1 MSGAMIKLVWRA
13 KNEPQNEV
21 QTMMARF
28 IRIICLVACVW
39 FFALPA
45 AAQRDRGELQIE
57 VHDPQ
62 GAVLSAS
69 GELVSEGNQFH
80 LNFTVGDDGRYAAHD
95 LAFGVYRVSVS
106 HSGFVPTVQLVEIRS
121 MVPQHLSLAL
131 GLKPVETQVQVSET
145 ETLVD
150 PSRTSAVYTIGSQT
164 IGEQLSPQAGRGVL
178 DVVDAQPGW
187 LEEANGVLH
196 PRGSEYDVQFVVD
209 GLPMT
214 ENRSSGFAPPIES
227 SDVESMRVMTA
238 GFPAEYGRKLGGVVE
253 VTSPKN
259 NPAGLHGEFE
269 AEGGSFSTAAGSGA
283 LFYSSGGNR
292 FSITGD
298 GFHSGRYLD
307 PPVLQNYTN
316 TGNAGGFSS
325 SYERDFSNSDR
336 LFLTFAQHAVR
347 YEVPNELIQQIP
359 QPPRVVPQRQDSEQK
374 ETSGQ
379 VHYTHAFSADILLSV
394 AGSVRDASAHL
405 NSNAQSTPV
414 IVSQD
419 RGYREGYARADLAGH
434 HGRHEWK
441 FGVDGIFNPVNENLQ
456 YQITAPAQFP
466 DVIQQSFLFSDRR
479 WDLEPSAYVQDQ
491 VRFGKWNLSAGL
503 RFDHYGFVV
512 NDSAWS
518 PRLGVS
524 RFISSLNVLI
534 HASYDRVFQT
544 PALENLLLA
553 SSPQLDSISALVVRL
568 PVQPARANYYEVGFT
583 KSFSGKLR
591 IDGNVFRR
599 DFSNYSDDDVLL
611 DTGISFPIA
620 FSTAVINGEEI
631 QIAVPRW
638 GRFSGVLSYSNQ
650 TGIGQGP
657 ITGGL
662 FLGSGAANIPD
673 TSKFPVSQDQRN
685 TVRAR
690 VRFQAT
696 ERLWLATS
704 AEYGSGLPVN
714 LNGPVDQSQI
724 NFFLQQYGP
733 AILNQVNFNAGRVRP
748 NFSLDAA
755 AGATL
760 FHKEGRDVTFEIEGH
775 NLTDRVNVLNFASLF
790 SGTAVAPPA
799 SVSARLKVGF

>member
-1 MSGAMIKLVWRA
+1 
-13 KNEPQNEV
+13 
-21 QTMMARF
+21 MMTRF
-28 IRIICLVACVW
+28 IRIIGALFFAWV
-39 FFALPA
+39 FALPA
-45 AAQRDRGELQIE
+45 VAQRDRGELQIE

-62 GAVLSAS
+62 GATLSAS
-69 GELVSEGNQFH
+69 GELISEGNQVH
-80 LNFTVGDDGRYAAHD
+80 LNFVVGDDGRYAAQD
-95 LAFGVYRVSVS
+95 LAFGVYRLSVS
-106 HSGFVPTVQLVEIRS
+106 RSGFVPTVQLVEIRS
-121 MVPQHLSLAL
+121 MVPQHLSLTL
-131 GLKPVETQVQVSET
+131 GLKPVETQLQVSET
-145 ETLVD
+145 DTLVD
-150 PSRTSAVYTIGSQT
+150 PSRTNAVYTIGSQT
-164 IGEQLSPQAGRGVL
+164 IGEQLSPQAGRGVI

-187 LEEANGVLH
+187 LQEANGVLH

-214 ENRSSGFAPPIES
+214 ENRSPGFAPPIES

-259 NPAGLHGEFE
+259 NPDGLHGEFD
-269 AEGGSFSTAAGSGA
+269 AEGGSFATASGSGA
-283 LFYSSGGNR
+283 LFYSKGGNR

-316 TGNAGGFSS
+316 IGNAGGFST
-325 SYERDFSNSDR
+325 SYERDFSNGDR
-336 LFLTFAQHAVR
+336 LFATFGQHTVR
-347 YEVPNELIQQIP
+347 YQVPNELIQQ
-359 QPPRVVPQRQDSEQK
+359 QAGQLQNSEQK

-379 VHYTHAFSADILLSV
+379 VRYTHAFSADILLSV
-394 AGSVRDASAHL
+394 AGSVRDSSAIL
-405 NSNAQSTPV
+405 NSNAQSTPI
-414 IVSQD
+414 IVSQY
-419 RGYREGYARADLAGH
+419 RGYREGYVRADLAGH

-441 FGVDGIFNPVNENLQ
+441 FGVDGIFSPVNENLQ
-456 YQITAPAQFP
+456 YQITDPSQFDP
-466 DVIQQSFLFSDRR
+466 GTLLNFQFSARQ
-479 WDLEPSAYVQDQ
+479 WDIEPSAYVQDQ
-491 VRFGKWNLSAGL
+491 IRIGKWNLSAGL
-503 RFDHYGFVV
+503 RFDHYGFAV
-512 NDSAWS
+512 NESAWS

-524 RFISSLNVLI
+524 RFVSSLSLLV

-544 PALENLLLA
+544 PAMENLLLA
-553 SSPQLDSISALVVRL
+553 SSPQLSSVSSLVVRL
-568 PVQPARANYYEVGFT
+568 PVLPARANYYEVGFT
-583 KSFSGKLR
+583 KSFAGKLR

-599 DFSNYSDDDVLL
+599 DFTNYSDDDVLL

-620 FSTAVINGEEI
+620 FSSAEIHGEEI

-662 FLGSGAANIPD
+662 FLGSETAGISD

-696 ERLWLATS
+696 ERLWFATS
-704 AEYGSGLPVN
+704 AEYGSGLPVD
-714 LNGPVDQSQI
+714 LNGPIDPSQI
-724 NFFLQQYGP
+724 NFLLQQYSP
-733 AILNQVNFNAGRVRP
+733 AILNEVNFNAGRAHP
-748 NFSLDAA
+748 NFSFDAA

-760 FHKEGRDVTFEIEGH
+760 FHKEGKDVTFEIEGH
-775 NLTDRVNVLNFASLF
+775 NLTDKVNVLNFASLF
-790 SGTAVAPPA
+790 SGTGVAPPA
-799 SVSARLKVGF
+799 SVSASLKVGF

>member
-1 MSGAMIKLVWRA
+1 
-13 KNEPQNEV
+13 
-21 QTMMARF
+21 MARF
-28 IRIICLVACVW
+28 IRIFSLMGCAWLL
-39 FFALPA
+39 ALPA
-45 AAQRDRGELQIE
+45 AAQRDRGELQVD

-62 GAVLSAS
+62 GATLSAS

-80 LNFTVGDDGRYAAHD
+80 LNFTIGDDGRYTAQD
-95 LAFGVYRVSVS
+95 LAFGVYRVSLS
-106 HSGFVPTVQLVEIRS
+106 HSGFVPAVQLVEIRS
-121 MVPQHLSLAL
+121 MVPQHLSLTL
-131 GLKPVETQVQVSET
+131 GLKPIETQVEVSET
-145 ETLVD
+145 ETLID
-150 PSRTSAVYTIGSQT
+150 PTRTSAVYTIGSQT
-164 IGEQLSPQAGRGVL
+164 IGEQLSSQAGRGVL

-187 LEEANGVLH
+187 LQEANGVLH

-214 ENRSSGFAPPIES
+214 ENRSPGFAPPIES

-259 NPAGLHGEFE
+259 NPTGLHGEFE
-269 AEGGSFSTAAGSGA
+269 AEGGSFSTASGSGT

-292 FSITGD
+292 FSIAGD

-316 TGNAGGFSS
+316 IGNAGGFSS
-325 SYERDFSNSDR
+325 SYERDFSNGDR
-336 LFLTFAQHAVR
+336 IFLTFAQHAVR
-347 YEVPNELIQQIP
+347 YEVPNELVQQEAG
-359 QPPRVVPQRQDSEQK
+359 QRQDSEQK

-405 NSNAQSTPV
+405 NSNPQSTPV

-434 HGRHEWK
+434 RGPHEWK
-441 FGVDGIFNPVNENLQ
+441 FGVDGIFSPVNENLE
-456 YQITAPAQFP
+456 YLINEKPGSYPNQFDP
-466 DVIQQSFLFSDRR
+466 GTQVTLTPPFSDRR
-479 WDLEPSAYVQDQ
+479 WDIEPSAYLQDQ
-491 VRFGKWNLSAGL
+491 VRLGRWSLTAGL
-503 RFDHYGFVV
+503 RFDHYGFAV
-512 NDSAWS
+512 NESAWS

-524 RFISSLNVLI
+524 RFISSLNLLI

-544 PALENLLLA
+544 PAMENLLLA
-553 SSPQLDSISALVVRL
+553 SSPQLDSASAIVVRL
-568 PVQPARANYYEVGFT
+568 PVRPARANYYEVGFT
-583 KSFSGKLR
+583 KSFAGKLR

-611 DTGISFPIA
+611 DTGVSFPIA
-620 FSTAVINGEEI
+620 FSSAVIRGEEI

-638 GRFSGVLSYSNQ
+638 GRFSGALSYSNQ
-650 TGIGQGP
+650 TGVGQGP

-662 FLGSGAANIPD
+662 FLGDETAGISD
-673 TSKFPVSQDQRN
+673 SSKFPVSQDQRN
-685 TVRAR
+685 TVSAR
-690 VRFQAT
+690 VRLQAA

-704 AEYGSGLPVN
+704 AEYGSGLPVA
-714 LNGPVDQSQI
+714 LNGTVDPTQI
-724 NFFLQQYGP
+724 NFLLQQYGP
-733 AILNQVNFNAGRVRP
+733 AILNEVNFNARRVRP
-748 NFSLDAA
+748 NFSFDAA

-760 FHKEGRDVTFEIEGH
+760 FHKEGKDVTFEIAGH
-775 NLTDRVNVLNFASLF
+775 NLTDKLNVLNFASLF

-799 SVSARLKVGF
+799 SASARLRVGF

>member
-1 MSGAMIKLVWRA
+1 
-13 KNEPQNEV
+13 
-21 QTMMARF
+21 MMARF
-28 IRIICLVACVW
+28 LRIIGALCCVW

-45 AAQRDRGELQIE
+45 ATQRNRGELQIE
-57 VHDPQ
+57 VRDQQ
-62 GAVLSAS
+62 GAVLSAT

-80 LNFTVGDDGRYAAHD
+80 LDFTIGDDGRYAAQD

-106 HSGFVPTVQLVEIRS
+106 HSGFVPAVQLVEIRS
-121 MVPQHLSLAL
+121 VVPQHLSLTL
-131 GLKPVETQVQVSET
+131 GLKPVETQLQVSET

-150 PSRTSAVYTIGSQT
+150 TTSTSAVYTIGSQS
-164 IGEQLSPQAGRGVL
+164 IGEQLSSQPGRGVL

-187 LEEANGVLH
+187 VYEANGVLH
-196 PRGSEYDVQFVVD
+196 PRGSEYDVQFVMD

-214 ENRSSGFAPPIES
+214 ENRSPGFAPPIDS

-253 VTSPKN
+253 VSSPKN
-259 NPAGLHGEFE
+259 NPKGLHGEFE
-269 AEGGSFSTAAGSGA
+269 AEGGSFATASGSGA

-298 GFHSGRYLD
+298 GFHSDRYLD

-316 TGNAGGFSS
+316 IGNAGGFSS
-325 SYERDFSNSDR
+325 SYERDFSNGDR
-336 LFLTFAQHAVR
+336 IFLTFGQHEVR
-347 YEVPNELIQQIP
+347 YQVPNELVQQ
-359 QPPRVVPQRQDSEQK
+359 QAGQLQDSTQK

-379 VHYTHAFSADILLSV
+379 VHYTHAFSADILMSV
-394 AGSVRDASAHL
+394 AGSVRDAYALL
-405 NSNAQSTPV
+405 NSNAQSTPI

-419 RGYREGYARADLAGH
+419 RGYREGYVRADLAGH

-441 FGVDGIFNPVNENLQ
+441 VGVDGIFSPVNENLQ
-456 YQITAPAQFP
+456 YEITDPSQFDP
-466 DVIQQSFLFSDRR
+466 GTALTLNPPFSDHR
-479 WDLEPSAYVQDQ
+479 WDIEPSAYVQDQ
-491 VRFGKWNLSAGL
+491 IRLGKWNVSAGL

-512 NDSAWS
+512 NESAWS
-518 PRLGVS
+518 PRIGVS
-524 RFISSLNVLI
+524 RFISSLNLLV

-544 PALENLLLA
+544 PAMENLLLA
-553 SSPQLDSISALVVRL
+553 SSPQLDSVSSLVVRL

-583 KSFSGKLR
+583 KSFAGKLR
-591 IDGNVFRR
+591 IDGNVFWR
-599 DFSNYSDDDVLL
+599 DFRNYSDDDTLL
-611 DTGISFPIA
+611 DTAISFPIA
-620 FSTAVINGEEI
+620 FSSAEIHGEEI
-631 QIAVPRW
+631 QIAIPRW

-662 FLGSGAANIPD
+662 FLGDETAGISD

-690 VRFQAT
+690 VRFQAM
-696 ERLWLATS
+696 ERLWFGTS
-704 AEYGSGLPVN
+704 AEYGSGLPVD
-714 LNGPVDQSQI
+714 LNGPVDPGQI
-724 NFFLQQYGP
+724 AFLLQQYGP
-733 AILNQVNFNAGRVRP
+733 AILNEVNFNAGRVRP
-748 NFSLDAA
+748 NFSFDAA

-760 FHKEGRDVTFEIEGH
+760 FHKEGKDVTFEIEGH
-775 NLTDRVNVLNFASLF
+775 NLTDKLNVINFASLF

-799 SVSARLKVGF
+799 SVSARLKFGF

>member
-1 MSGAMIKLVWRA
+1 MSA
-13 KNEPQNEV
+13 E
-21 QTMMARF
+21 
-28 IRIICLVACVW
+28 
-39 FFALPA
+39 
-45 AAQRDRGELQIE
+45 AQRDRGELQIE

-62 GAVLSAS
+62 GAVLNAS
-69 GELVSEGNQFH
+69 GELVSQGNQFR
-80 LNFTVGDDGRYAAHD
+80 LDFTVGDDGRYAAQD

-121 MVPQHLSLAL
+121 MVPQHLSLTL
-131 GLKPVETQVQVSET
+131 GLKPIETQVQVSET

-150 PSRTSAVYTIGSQT
+150 PLRTSDVYTIGSQT
-164 IGEQLSPQAGRGVL
+164 INEQLSPQAGRGVL

-187 LEEANGVLH
+187 LQEANGVLH

-214 ENRSSGFAPPIES
+214 ENRSPGFAPPIES

-253 VTSPKN
+253 VSSPKN

-269 AEGGSFSTAAGSGA
+269 AEGGSFSTASGSCA

-292 FSITGD
+292 FSVTGD
-298 GFHSGRYLD
+298 GFHSDRYLD

-316 TGNAGGFSS
+316 IGNAGGFSS
-325 SYERDFSNSDR
+325 SYERDFSNGDR
-336 LFLTFAQHAVR
+336 LFLTFARHAVR
-347 YEVPNELIQQIP
+347 YLVPNELVQQ
-359 QPPRVVPQRQDSEQK
+359 QAGQRQDSHQK

-379 VHYTHAFSADILLSV
+379 IHYTHEFSADVLLSV
-394 AGSVRDASAHL
+394 AGSVRDASAVL
-405 NSNAQSTPV
+405 NSNAGSTPV
-414 IVSQD
+414 IVSQN

-441 FGVDGIFNPVNENLQ
+441 FGVDGIFSPVNENLQ
-456 YQITAPAQFP
+456 YQITDPSQFDPATLQNF
-466 DVIQQSFLFSDRR
+466 QFSDRR
-479 WDLEPSAYVQDQ
+479 WDIEPSAYVQDQ
-491 VRFGKWNLSAGL
+491 VRLGKWNLSAGL

-512 NDSAWS
+512 NESAWS
-518 PRLGVS
+518 PRLGAS
-524 RFISSLNVLI
+524 RFISSLNLLV

-544 PALENLLLA
+544 SAMENLLLA
-553 SSPQLDSISALVVRL
+553 SSPLLDSVSSLVVRL
-568 PVQPARANYYEVGFT
+568 PVRPALANYYEVGFT
-583 KSFSGKLR
+583 KSFAGKMR
-591 IDGNVFRR
+591 IDGNIFRR

-611 DTGISFPIA
+611 ETGVSFPIA
-620 FSTAVINGEEI
+620 FSSAEIHGEEI

-650 TGIGQGP
+650 TGVGQGP

-662 FLGSGAANIPD
+662 FLGSETANIPD

-685 TVRAR
+685 TFRAHVRL
-690 VRFQAT
+690 QAT
-696 ERLWLATS
+696 DRLWLATS
-704 AEYGSGLPVN
+704 AEYGRGLPVN
-714 LNGPVDQSQI
+714 LNGPAGPSQI

-733 AILNQVNFNAGRVRP
+733 AIVNEVNFNAGRVRP
-748 NFSLDAA
+748 NFSFDAA

-760 FHKEGRDVTFEIEGH
+760 FHKEGKDITFEIEGH
-775 NLTDRVNVLNFASLF
+775 NLTDKVNVLNFASLF

>member
-1 MSGAMIKLVWRA
+1 
-13 KNEPQNEV
+13 
-21 QTMMARF
+21 MMARF
-28 IRIICLVACVW
+28 IRIIGLLACAW

-57 VHDPQ
+57 VHDSQ
-62 GAVLSAS
+62 GATLSAS
-69 GELVSEGNQFH
+69 GELVSEGNQFR
-80 LNFTVGDDGRYAAHD
+80 LNFIIGDDGRYAAQD

-106 HSGFVPTVQLVEIRS
+106 YSGFVPAVQLVEIRS
-121 MVPQHLSLAL
+121 MVPQHLSLTL
-131 GLKPVETQVQVSET
+131 GLQPIETQVQVSET

-150 PSRTSAVYTIGSQT
+150 PSRTSTVYTIGSQT
-164 IGEQLSPQAGRGVL
+164 IGEQLSPQPGRGVL
-178 DVVDAQPGW
+178 EVVDAQPGW
-187 LEEANGVLH
+187 LDEANGVLH

-214 ENRSSGFAPPIES
+214 ENRSPGFAPPIES
-227 SDVESMRVMTA
+227 SNVESMRVMTA

-259 NPAGLHGEFE
+259 NPAGLHGQFE
-269 AEGGSFSTAAGSGA
+269 AEGGSFSTASGSGA
-283 LFYSSGGNR
+283 LFYSTGGNR

-307 PPVLQNYTN
+307 PPVLQDYTN
-316 TGNAGGFSS
+316 VGNAGGFSS
-325 SYERDFSNSDR
+325 SYERDFSNGDR
-336 LFLTFAQHAVR
+336 LFITFAQHVVR
-347 YEVPNELIQQIP
+347 YLVPNELVQQEAG
-359 QPPRVVPQRQDSEQK
+359 QHQDSEQK

-379 VHYTHAFSADILLSV
+379 VHFTHAFSADVLLSV
-394 AGSVRDASAHL
+394 AGSVRDASALL

-414 IVSQD
+414 IVFQD

-441 FGVDGIFNPVNENLQ
+441 FGVDGMFSPVNENLQ
-456 YQITAPAQFP
+456 YQITDPSQFDP
-466 DVIQQSFLFSDRR
+466 GTLQNFQFSARR
-479 WDLEPSAYVQDQ
+479 WDIEPSAYVQDQ
-491 VRFGKWNLSAGL
+491 VRLGKWNLSAGL

-512 NDSAWS
+512 NESAWS

-524 RFISSLNVLI
+524 RFISSLGILV

-544 PALENLLLA
+544 PAMENLLLA
-553 SSPQLDSISALVVRL
+553 SSPQLDSVSSLVVRL
-568 PVQPARANYYEVGFT
+568 PVQPASANYYEVGFT
-583 KSFSGKLR
+583 KSFAGKLR

-599 DFSNYSDDDVLL
+599 DFRNYSDDDVLL

-620 FSTAVINGEEI
+620 FSTAEIHGEEI

-650 TGIGQGP
+650 TGIGHGP

-662 FLGSGAANIPD
+662 FLGSETANIPD

-696 ERLWLATS
+696 EHLWLATS
-704 AEYGSGLPVN
+704 AEYGSGLPAD
-714 LNGPVDQSQI
+714 LPGPIDPSQI

-733 AILNQVNFNAGRVRP
+733 AIVNRVNFDAGRVRP

-760 FHKEGRDVTFEIEGH
+760 FHKEGKDVTFEIEGH
-775 NLTDRVNVLNFASLF
+775 NLTDKVNVLNFASLF

-799 SVSARLKVGF
+799 SVSARQKLGF

>member
-1 MSGAMIKLVWRA
+1 M
-13 KNEPQNEV
+13 
-21 QTMMARF
+21 TARF
-28 IRIICLVACVW
+28 IRIIGLVACVW
-39 FFALPA
+39 FLALPA
-45 AAQRDRGELQIE
+45 AAQRNRGELQIE
-57 VHDPQ
+57 VRDPQ

-69 GELVSEGNQFH
+69 GELVSQGNQFH
-80 LNFTVGDDGRYAAHD
+80 LDFTVGDDGRYAAQD

-106 HSGFVPTVQLVEIRS
+106 RSGFVPTVQLVEIRS
-121 MVPQHLSLAL
+121 MVPQHLSLTL

-145 ETLVD
+145 DTLVD
-150 PSRTSAVYTIGSQT
+150 PSTTSAVYTIGSQT
-164 IGEQLSPQAGRGVL
+164 IGEQISPHAGRGVL

-187 LEEANGVLH
+187 LQEANGVLH

-214 ENRSSGFAPPIES
+214 ENRSPGFAPPIES

-253 VTSPKN
+253 VSSPKN
-259 NPAGLHGEFE
+259 NPTGLHGEFE
-269 AEGGSFSTAAGSGA
+269 AEGGSFSTASGSGA

-292 FSITGD
+292 FSVTGN

-316 TGNAGGFSS
+316 IGNAGGFSS
-325 SYERDFSNSDR
+325 SYERDFSNGDR
-336 LFLTFAQHAVR
+336 LFMTFAQHAVR
-347 YEVPNELIQQIP
+347 YEVPNELVQQEAG
-359 QPPRVVPQRQDSEQK
+359 QRQDSKQK

-379 VHYTHAFSADILLSV
+379 VHYTHAFSANILLSI
-394 AGSVRDASAHL
+394 AGSVRDAYALL
-405 NSNAQSTPV
+405 NSNPDSTPI
-414 IVSQD
+414 IVFQN

-441 FGVDGIFNPVNENLQ
+441 FGVDGMFSPVNENLQ
-456 YQITAPAQFP
+456 YQITDPSQFDP
-466 DVIQQSFLFSDRR
+466 GTVLSFPFSDRR
-479 WDLEPSAYVQDQ
+479 WDIEPSAYAQDQ
-491 VRFGKWNLSAGL
+491 IRLGKWNLSAGL
-503 RFDHYGFVV
+503 RFDHYGFAA
-512 NDSAWS
+512 NESAWS
-518 PRLGVS
+518 PRLGAS
-524 RFISSLNVLI
+524 RFISSLNLLL

-544 PALENLLLA
+544 PAMENLLLA
-553 SSPQLDSISALVVRL
+553 SSPQLDSVSNLVVRL
-568 PVQPARANYYEVGFT
+568 PVQPARANYYEAGFT
-583 KSFSGKLR
+583 KSFAGKLR

-599 DFSNYSDDDVLL
+599 DFRNYSDDDVLL

-620 FSTAVINGEEI
+620 FSSAEIHGEEI

-662 FLGSGAANIPD
+662 FLGDETEGISD

-685 TVRAR
+685 TVRAH
-690 VRFQAT
+690 VRFQAA
-696 ERLWLATS
+696 ERLWFATS
-704 AEYGSGLPVN
+704 GEYGSGLPVD
-714 LNGPVDQSQI
+714 LNGAVDPGQI
-724 NFFLQQYGP
+724 NFLLQQYGS
-733 AILNQVNFNAGRVRP
+733 AILNEVNFNARRVSP

-760 FHKEGRDVTFEIEGH
+760 FHKEGKDIAFEIEGH
-775 NLTDRVNVLNFASLF
+775 NLTGKLNLLNFASLF

-799 SVSARLKVGF
+799 GVSARLKVGF

>member
-1 MSGAMIKLVWRA
+1 
-13 KNEPQNEV
+13 
-21 QTMMARF
+21 MMARF
-28 IRIICLVACVW
+28 IRILGLIGCVW

-62 GAVLSAS
+62 GTVLSAS

-80 LNFTVGDDGRYAAHD
+80 LDFAVGDDGRYAAQD
-95 LAFGVYRVSVS
+95 LAFGVYRVTLS

-121 MVPQHLSLAL
+121 MVPQHLSLTL
-131 GLKPVETQVQVSET
+131 GLKPIETQMQVSET

-187 LEEANGVLH
+187 LQEANGVLH

-214 ENRSSGFAPPIES
+214 ENRSPGFAPPIES

-238 GFPAEYGRKLGGVVE
+238 GFPAEYGRKLGGIVE

-259 NPAGLHGEFE
+259 NPAGLHVEFE
-269 AEGGSFSTAAGSGA
+269 AEGGSFLTASGSGA

-298 GFHSGRYLD
+298 GFHSSRYLD

-316 TGNAGGFSS
+316 IGNAGGFSS
-325 SYERDFSNSDR
+325 SYERDFSNGDR
-336 LFLTFAQHAVR
+336 LFVTIAQHAVR
-347 YEVPNELIQQIP
+347 YEVPNELVQQEAD
-359 QPPRVVPQRQDSEQK
+359 QRQDSKQK

-379 VHYTHAFSADILLSV
+379 VHYTHAFSADVLLSI
-394 AGSVRDASAHL
+394 AGSVRDAYALL
-405 NSNAQSTPV
+405 NSNAQSTPI

-419 RGYREGYARADLAGH
+419 RGYREGYVRADLAGH

-441 FGVDGIFNPVNENLQ
+441 VGVDGIFSPVNENLE
-456 YQITAPAQFP
+456 YLINEKPGSYPNQFDP
-466 DVIQQSFLFSDRR
+466 GTQVTLKPPFSDRR
-479 WDLEPSAYVQDQ
+479 WDIEPSAYLQDQ
-491 VRFGKWNLSAGL
+491 VRLGKWNLSAGL

-512 NDSAWS
+512 NESAWS

-524 RFISSLNVLI
+524 RFISSLNLLI

-544 PALENLLLA
+544 PAMENLLLA
-553 SSPQLDSISALVVRL
+553 SSPQLDSVSTLVVRL
-568 PVQPARANYYEVGFT
+568 PVRPARANYYEVGFT
-583 KSFSGKLR
+583 KSFAGKLR
-591 IDGNVFRR
+591 IDGNFFRR

-620 FSTAVINGEEI
+620 FSSAEIHGEEI
-631 QIAVPRW
+631 QIAVPHW

-662 FLGSGAANIPD
+662 FLGSDTQGIAD

-690 VRFQAT
+690 LRFQAMD
-696 ERLWLATS
+696 RLWFATS
-704 AEYGSGLPVN
+704 AEYGSGLPADV
-714 LNGPVDQSQI
+714 NGPLDPNQLA
-724 NFFLQQYGP
+724 FLLQQYGP
-733 AILNQVNFNAGRVRP
+733 TIVNEVNFNANRVRP

-755 AGATL
+755 AGATI
-760 FHKEGRDVTFEIEGH
+760 FHKEGKDVTFEIEGH
-775 NLTDRVNVLNFASLF
+775 NLTDKVNVLNFASLF

-799 SVSARLKVGF
+799 SVSARMKIGF

>member
-1 MSGAMIKLVWRA
+1 MLSRRA
-13 KNEPQNEV
+13 TCGFWHYV
-21 QTMMARF
+21 QITMARF
-28 IRIICLVACVW
+28 IQIIGLFVCVW
-39 FFALPA
+39 ILALPA
-45 AAQRDRGELQIE
+45 AAQRDRGELQLE

-62 GAVLSAS
+62 GATLSAS
-69 GELVSEGNQFH
+69 GELISEGNQFH
-80 LNFTVGDDGRYAAHD
+80 LNFTIGDDGRYAAQD

-106 HSGFVPTVQLVEIRS
+106 HSGFVPAVQLVEIRS
-121 MVPQHLSLAL
+121 VVPQHLSLTL
-131 GLKPVETQVQVSET
+131 GLKPIETQLQVSET

-187 LEEANGVLH
+187 LQEANGVLH

-214 ENRSSGFAPPIES
+214 ENRSPGFAPPIES

-269 AEGGSFSTAAGSGA
+269 AEGGSFLTASVSGA
-283 LFYSSGGNR
+283 LFYSRGGNR
-292 FSITGD
+292 FSVTGD
-298 GFHSGRYLD
+298 GFHSDRYLD

-316 TGNAGGFSS
+316 IGNAGGFSS
-325 SYERDFSNSDR
+325 SYERDFSNGDR
-336 LFLTFAQHAVR
+336 LFLTFGQHAVR
-347 YEVPNELIQQIP
+347 YQVPNELVQQ
-359 QPPRVVPQRQDSEQK
+359 QAGQRQDSEQK

-379 VHYTHAFSADILLSV
+379 VHYTHAFSPDILLSL
-394 AGSVRDASAHL
+394 AGSVRDAFALL
-405 NSNAQSTPV
+405 NSNPKSTPI
-414 IVSQD
+414 IVSQN

-441 FGVDGIFNPVNENLQ
+441 FGVDGIFSPVNENLQ
-456 YQITAPAQFP
+456 YQITDFSQFDP
-466 DVIQQSFLFSDRR
+466 GTALTLSPPFSDRR
-479 WDLEPSAYVQDQ
+479 WDIEPSFYFQDQ
-491 VRFGKWNLSAGL
+491 IRLGKWNVSAGL
-503 RFDHYGFVV
+503 RFDHYSYVV
-512 NDSAWS
+512 NESAWS

-524 RFISSLNVLI
+524 RFISPLNLLV

-544 PALENLLLA
+544 PAMENLLLA
-553 SSPQLDSISALVVRL
+553 SSPQLNSVSVLVVRL
-568 PVQPARANYYEVGFT
+568 PVQPTHANYYEVGFT
-583 KSFSGKLR
+583 KSLAGKLR
-591 IDGNVFRR
+591 VDGNVFRR

-620 FSTAVINGEEI
+620 FSSAQIHGEEI

-662 FLGSGAANIPD
+662 FLGDKAQGISD

-685 TVRAR
+685 TVRAH

-696 ERLWLATS
+696 ERLWLGAS
-704 AEYGSGLPVN
+704 AEYGSGLPVD
-714 LNGPVDQSQI
+714 LNSPVDPSQMS
-724 NFFLQQYGP
+724 FLLQQYGP
-733 AILNQVNFNAGRVRP
+733 AILNEVNITAGRVRP
-748 NFSLDAA
+748 NFSFDAA

-760 FHKEGRDVTFEIEGH
+760 FHKEGRDVTIEIEGH
-775 NLTDRVNVLNFASLF
+775 NLTDQVNVMNFASLF